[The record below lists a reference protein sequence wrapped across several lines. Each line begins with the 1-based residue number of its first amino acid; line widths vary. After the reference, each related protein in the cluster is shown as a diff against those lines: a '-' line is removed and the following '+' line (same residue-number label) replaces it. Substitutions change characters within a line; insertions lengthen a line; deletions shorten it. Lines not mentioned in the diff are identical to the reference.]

1 VKNPDLF
8 SRVILPLLFL
18 DIGPGALSHQI
29 VVKPKPQASVRS
41 ELYARQESRETSVP
55 DPDAFRPPGSGSI
68 IILYRSDPDPSINKQ
83 IK

>member
-41 ELYARQESRETSVP
+41 ELYARQESSENSVP
-55 DPDAFRPPGSGSI
+55 DP
-68 IILYRSDPDPSINKQ
+68 DPDPSINKQ
-83 IK
+83 KNNKTLISVV